1 MEEKEFAPEKKSSAG
16 FWIIVSILAILGCA
30 ALGYLYSKK
39 NGELAEA
46 NKTIAQQDQEMND
59 MNLALGDY
67 IDGETNDL
75 RQDFQS
81 MLETY
86 DALIEKD
93 ASLADSLNEQ
103 KSQILALQEE
113 LSTNKRRSFREINKF
128 KDENAQLRRI
138 MKNYLVQI
146 DSLNTLNIDLTDR
159 LDKKTNELTT
169 VSKERDEAQQAADEN
184 AALVQQGSKLNAYNF
199 NTIGLKYKSGGGTS
213 ETNRARRA
221 DLISSTF
228 TLSANKIAK
237 AERKTV
243 YMQIID
249 PTGKT
254 LYSKS
259 NNTIAAD
266 GKTIVYSDKREVDY
280 QKQQVDI
287 TIFYDFPEGFEAEKG
302 NYTVKIFADGTFIGK
317 DSFTLK

>member
-1 MEEKEFAPEKKSSAG
+1 MEETQITPEKKSSAG
-16 FWIIVSILAILGCA
+16 FWIIIAILGILGCA
-30 ALGYLYSKK
+30 VLGFFYSKK
-39 NGELAEA
+39 NGELQDA
-46 NKTIAQQDQEMND
+46 NKQIAQLEQESKD

-75 RQDFQS
+75 RQDFQT

-93 ASLADSLNEQ
+93 ASKADSLNAQ
-103 KSQILALQEE
+103 KARILELQEE
-113 LSTNKRRSFREINKF
+113 LSTNKRRSYREINKF

-159 LDKKTNELTT
+159 LDKKTNELTS
-169 VSKERDEAQQAADEN
+169 VSQERDAAKQAAEEN

-199 NTIGLKYKSGGGTS
+199 NTIGLRYKSGGGTS
-213 ETNRARRA
+213 ETNRARRC

-228 TLSANKIAK
+228 TLSANKIAA
-237 AERKTV
+237 AERKAV

-254 LYSKS
+254 LYTKS
-259 NNTIAAD
+259 NNTISAD

-280 QKQQVDI
+280 QKQQVDM

-302 NYTVKIFADGTFIGK
+302 NYTIKIYADGTFIGK